1 MEGGDIATDE
11 DPVNLGLEHFD
22 ASEEVDEPEVRADDG
37 DDDDDGDVFQSNCG
51 QLGGSAVLQ
60 AFGRAAHNLLP
71 GKPNIA
77 IFLSV

>member
-1 MEGGDIATDE
+1 MIWLEPLDVVE
-11 DPVNLGLEHFD
+11 DDND
-22 ASEEVDEPEVRADDG
+22 DDDDG
-37 DDDDDGDVFQSNCG
+37 DDDDGDDDDGDLFQSNCG